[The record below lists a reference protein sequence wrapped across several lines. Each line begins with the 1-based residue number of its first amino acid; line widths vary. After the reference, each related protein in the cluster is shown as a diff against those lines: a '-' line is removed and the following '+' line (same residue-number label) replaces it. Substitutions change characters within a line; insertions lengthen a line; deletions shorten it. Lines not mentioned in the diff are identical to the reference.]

1 MERLQS
7 PLLLSITLFSLQ
19 ILLIPASLLI
29 HTFLD
34 EVIRGK
40 IIRRLFS
47 IQTFKSFSH
56 FRARFSSSSSDFVFL
71 LSAILVTPANQP
83 FGYRCKRDVGGGT
96 TAF

>member
-7 PLLLSITLFSLQ
+7 PLLLSITLFSLH

-56 FRARFSSSSSDFVFL
+56 FRARFSSSSDFVFL